1 MEFKTIQGIP
11 KRLKRPRRYIIDWD
25 AGSRSKLQKKVKDAI
40 WGLWK
45 YDVVFEEFPI
55 VGTRLSLDFFNATTN
70 VAIEVQGNQHT
81 KFVKFFHRSESN
93 YLDQIYRDVKK
104 ADFCEANDIELLEI
118 FENDFDIPELLSVIN
133 ET

>member
-81 KFVKFFHRSESN
+81 KFVKFFHRSKSN

-133 ET
+133 EA

>member
-81 KFVKFFHRSESN
+81 KFVKFFHRSKSN
-93 YLDQIYRDVKK
+93 YLDQINRDVKK
-104 ADFCEANDIELLEI
+104 ADFCEVNDIELLEI
-118 FENDFDIPELLSVIN
+118 FEDDFDIPELLSVIN
-133 ET
+133 AT